1 MSDLP
6 LHRYRVTF
14 GTMSTIYV
22 APSADLALAAFARD
36 AGATVEPVEPPDR
49 EAPPAGARAGR

>member
-6 LHRYRVTF
+6 VTRWRVTF

-36 AGATVEPVEPPDR
+36 AGATVEPVEP
-49 EAPPAGARAGR
+49 APVEPTSRRRGES